1 MSTCQAECDKD
12 SRCKSVDYE
21 TADKQCYL
29 NSVDRS
35 SVALS
40 DCPDDFYSERTYI

>member
-12 SRCKSVDYE
+12 SRCKSVDYGTVKKE
-21 TADKQCYL
+21 CYL
-29 NSVDRS
+29 NTVDRS

-40 DCPDDFYSERTYI
+40 DCTDDLYSERTYI